1 MHKKWQ
7 QKPDLVL
14 QLSYVVKV
22 LNSRSLICSADMG
35 FSYSLSDQ
43 TPYERELTLENVSI
57 TFYGTYHSVI
67 ICSIF
72 DPLPFTKVS
81 ER

>member
-22 LNSRSLICSADMG
+22 LNSRPLICSADMG

-43 TPYERELTLENVSI
+43 TPYERELNLENVSLN
-57 TFYGTYHSVI
+57 FYIPI
-67 ICSIF
+67 IPS
-72 DPLPFTKVS
+72 S
-81 ER
+81 